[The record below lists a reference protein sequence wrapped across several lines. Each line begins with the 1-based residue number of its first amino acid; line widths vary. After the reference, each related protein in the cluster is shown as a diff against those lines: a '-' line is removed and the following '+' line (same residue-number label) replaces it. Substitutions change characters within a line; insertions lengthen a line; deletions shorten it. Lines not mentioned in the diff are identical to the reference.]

1 MMFFIQLFVFM
12 AWLYKDGVSG
22 LFEDVSRD
30 IANILPDLF
39 SAFNLDAIDN
49 DGKIQNRL
57 SFGCCSWYNNTTCT
71 IKGINCTLYNQ

>member
-12 AWLYKDGVSG
+12 AWLFKDGVSG

-30 IANILPDLF
+30 IANLLPDLF

-49 DGKIQNRL
+49 EGKNHNGL
-57 SFGCCSWYNNTTCT
+57 SF
-71 IKGINCTLYNQ
+71 

>member
-12 AWLYKDGVSG
+12 AWLFKDGVSG

-49 DGKIQNRL
+49 EGKTENCL
-57 SFGCCSWYNNTTCT
+57 SFGC
-71 IKGINCTLYNQ
+71 